1 MLSCQRSEFE
11 LPDHI
16 HYLNCAYMS
25 PQLKSV
31 SEAGTAALLQKGKPW
46 EISTDD
52 FFKGPLKVKQNF
64 SKLVNIEDHRRVA
77 IIPSASYGIATVAAN
92 VKLKPGDEI
101 LMLAEQFPSN
111 VYSWKRIADEQGGIL
126 RMAGSDHTS
135 FKDRNLT
142 ENLLG
147 MINERTK
154 VLAIGHNH
162 WADGHLLDLKALRK
176 ATRDVGALLV
186 IDGTQSVGALPF
198 DMAEIDPDALI
209 CAGYKWLMGPYAVGV
224 AYYGSAFDEGKPI
237 EENWL
242 NRKNSENFQG
252 LVNYQDDYQPMAGR
266 YSMGGQSNF
275 ILAPMLAE
283 SMQRLLDWGVENIQA
298 YCAALVKEP
307 LDRLQEM
314 GVQLADPACR
324 PAHLLGIR
332 LPDDYFDLAKLKQLL
347 QEASV
352 FVSWRGQAI
361 RISTHV
367 YNTTEDMERLVTCVK
382 DARK

>member
-11 LPDHI
+11 LPNHI

-31 SEAGTAALLQKGKPW
+31 SEIGTAALLQKGRPW

-52 FFKGPLKVKQNF
+52 FFQGPLIVKQNF
-64 SKLVNIEDHRRVA
+64 SKLVNIEDYRRVA
-77 IIPSASYGIATVAAN
+77 VIPSASYGIATVAAN
-92 VKLKPGDEI
+92 VKLNPGDEI
-101 LMLAEQFPSN
+101 LMLEEQFPSN
-111 VYSWKRIADEQGGIL
+111 VYSWKRVAEEQGAVL
-126 RMAGSDHTS
+126 RMAGSGQAAFHE
-135 FKDRNLT
+135 RNLT
-142 ENLLG
+142 GNLLD

-154 VLAIGHNH
+154 VLAISHNH

-176 ATRDVGALLV
+176 ATRDVGALLI

-198 DMAEIDPDALI
+198 DVAEIDPDALI

-266 YSMGGQSNF
+266 YSMGEQSNF
-275 ILAPMLAE
+275 TLAPMLAE
-283 SMQRLLDWGVENIQA
+283 SMRRLLDWGVENIQS

-314 GVQLADPACR
+314 GVQVADPSCR
-324 PAHLLGIR
+324 PAHLTGIR
-332 LPDDYFDLAKLKQLL
+332 LSDTYFDLEKLKQLL

-367 YNTTEDMERLVTCVK
+367 FNTRDDLERLVSCVEGAGK
-382 DARK
+382 

>member
-1 MLSCQRSEFE
+1 MLSCQRNEFE

-314 GVQLADPACR
+314 GVQLADPAYR

-352 FVSWRGQAI
+352 FVSWRG
-361 RISTHV
+361 
-367 YNTTEDMERLVTCVK
+367 
-382 DARK
+382 